1 MIPVIF
7 INCKDEPFVDAI
19 IDGRKVYE
27 TRNRNSLRSLLFWAL
42 GQRILIAE
50 TGHGDP
56 VVKCSAVIDHFG
68 SVYTEERWD
77 SLRKVHCV
85 PKDSKYDWK
94 PDTKVKWL
102 YHLSDVRPVEPF
114 IPVGIRHGRVWMEHN
129 VTEKLKNF

>member
-56 VVKCSAVIDHFG
+56 VVKCSAVIDKYGAVHDQHTWDYMREHRHAVPFG
-68 SVYTEERWD
+68 
-77 SLRKVHCV
+77 
-85 PKDSKYDWK
+85 SKYDWK
-94 PDTKVKWL
+94 PNTKVKWL
-102 YHLSDVRPVEPF
+102 YHLKDVQPVVPF
-114 IPVGIRHGRVWMEHN
+114 RLPSSCRRHGRVWAEYEGS
-129 VTEKLKNF
+129 VEE